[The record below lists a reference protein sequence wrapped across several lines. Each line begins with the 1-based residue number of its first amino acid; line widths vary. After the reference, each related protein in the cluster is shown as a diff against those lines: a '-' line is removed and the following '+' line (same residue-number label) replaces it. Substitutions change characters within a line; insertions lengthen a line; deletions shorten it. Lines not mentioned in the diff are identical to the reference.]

1 MAAMK
6 VAIVYDRVNKWG
18 GAERLL
24 LVLNEMFPKAS
35 LYTSVYSSKKAPWAK
50 KFPRVVPSFLNKLSF
65 FRDKH
70 ELLGALTPIAFESFD
85 FSGFDLVISVA
96 SEAAKG
102 IITKHPTKHICIC
115 LTPTRYLWSGHDEY
129 FKNPLLRF
137 FSRTAVRD
145 LKKWDK
151 KAAQRPDRIIAIS
164 TAVQERIRKYYGRK
178 SVVIHPPV
186 DLKGVRA
193 PRVKKGDYY
202 LLVSRLVPYYK
213 KVDLVINVFNEMG
226 KKLIVVGTGNML
238 RSLRRTAKKNIR
250 FVGEVTDRKLIG
262 YYKGARALV
271 HPQEEDFGLVAV
283 EAQSFGVP
291 VIAYKKGGALDTVN
305 EKTGMFF
312 EKQQK
317 DNMIKAV
324 QKFEGRKFNK
334 SQIKKNAS
342 KFSKKNFK
350 EKLKKEIRLL

>member
-1 MAAMK
+1 MK

-35 LYTSVYSSKKAPWAK
+35 LYTSVYSPKKAPWAK
-50 KFPRVVPSFLNKLSF
+50 KFPLVVPSFLNKLSF

-85 FSGFDLVISVA
+85 FSGFDLIISVS

-102 IITKHPTKHICIC
+102 IITNFPTKHINIC

-129 FKNPLLRF
+129 FKNPLLYF
-137 FSRTAVRD
+137 FSRTAVSD
-145 LKKWDK
+145 LRKWDK

-164 TAVQERIRKYYGRK
+164 TAVQERIKKYYGRE
-178 SVVIHPPV
+178 STVVHPPV
-186 DLKGVRA
+186 DLKRIRT

-202 LLVSRLVPYYK
+202 LLVSRLVPYK
-213 KVDLVINVFNEMG
+213 KVDLAVKAFNQMG
-226 KKLIVVGTGNML
+226 KKLVVVGIGSQMRPL
-238 RSLRRTAKKNIR
+238 RKIANKNIK
-250 FVGEVTDRKLIG
+250 FAGEVDDKKLAS
-262 YYKGARALV
+262 YYKGALALI
-271 HPQEEDFGLVAV
+271 HPQEEDFGLTAV
-283 EAQSFGVP
+283 EAQGFGLA
-291 VIAYKKGGALDTVN
+291 VIAYKKGGILDSVAKN
-305 EKTGMFF
+305 TGVFF

-324 QKFEGRKFNK
+324 QEFESRKFDK
-334 SQIKKNAS
+334 VKLKKNA
-342 KFSKKNFK
+342 KRFSKKNFK
-350 EKLKKEIRLL
+350 ENLKKEISLL